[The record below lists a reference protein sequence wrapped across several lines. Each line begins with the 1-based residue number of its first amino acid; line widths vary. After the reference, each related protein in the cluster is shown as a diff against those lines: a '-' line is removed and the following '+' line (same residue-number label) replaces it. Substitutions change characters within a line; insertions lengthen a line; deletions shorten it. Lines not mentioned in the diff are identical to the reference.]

1 MLMRRVP
8 VRNIVLF
15 VLTCFFVLLAG
26 TLMEGADPFANPSDL
41 VEGLPFAVTLML
53 ILLSHEFSHYAAS
66 RLHGVDASLPYF
78 IPIPPIPGML
88 TIGTLGAVIK
98 MRSPIINRKALID
111 IGASGPV
118 VGFVVSV
125 AASAYGL
132 ANSSLVQVD
141 NSAQTLE
148 LGGSIIFSTLS
159 WLLVGPVPEGM
170 DIYLH
175 PVGFAGWLGCFI
187 TCLNLIPI
195 GQLDGG
201 HILFALFGERHLSLG
216 KGLVVLLGIMGLLF
230 WPGWMLWAVLMII
243 IGLRHPPVLY
253 WESPL
258 DPLRRKIGWT
268 TLAVFIITFTP
279 MPFTITGL

>member
-1 MLMRRVP
+1 MRRVP

-26 TLMEGADPFANPSDL
+26 TLMEGADPFTNPSDL

-132 ANSSLVQVD
+132 ANSSFVQVD

-216 KGLVVLLGIMGLLF
+216 KVLVVLLGIMGLLF

-258 DPLRRKIGWT
+258 DPFRKKIGWT